1 MLKLTHRRAW
11 DFLYDSCD
19 NKPLGAYQDL
29 ILNLV
34 VECSDASVDE
44 VNVATGLAFKELG
57 ENKKVVN
64 FARMLFT
71 A

>member
-1 MLKLTHRRAW
+1 MSKLTIGGHGTSYMIPA
-11 DFLYDSCD
+11 
-19 NKPLGAYQDL
+19 

>member
-1 MLKLTHRRAW
+1 MIPA
-11 DFLYDSCD
+11 
-19 NKPLGAYQDL
+19 